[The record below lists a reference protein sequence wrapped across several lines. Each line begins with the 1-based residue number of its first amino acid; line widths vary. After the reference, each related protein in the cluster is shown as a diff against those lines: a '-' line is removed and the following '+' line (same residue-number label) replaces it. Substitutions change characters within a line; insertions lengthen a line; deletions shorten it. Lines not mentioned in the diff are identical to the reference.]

1 MRLDD
6 LWMEDKSNCYK
17 RQNYNTNYF
26 YNYLCLKQ
34 ENKVKEFLQYY
45 PEHNVIFN
53 KFKQFIF

>member
-1 MRLDD
+1 MRGNNPKL
-6 LWMEDKSNCYK
+6 
-17 RQNYNTNYF
+17 Q

-53 KFKQFIF
+53 KFKNFSYVYNN